1 MKYLILCFVLL
12 PTIGFSAVGKI
23 TEQVNA
29 VPSIQRDKQ
38 TISGAKGTGVEM
50 NDAIKTTSGKVGIT
64 FADDTKVEIN
74 ENSRL
79 VIDDF
84 VYDPK
89 AKTGKLAMKVALG
102 TVRYASGQIAHNN
115 NQNVNINTP
124 TATVAVRGT
133 DFTATVDEVGASTII
148 LLPTCPGNIIPVDV
162 LKDCYTGI
170 IDVITDGG
178 IVTLTRPF
186 EATKVYDRSLAPMKP
201 VVLNLLNFDM
211 LNNML
216 IVSPPQE
223 IKKEEDKQKSSRV
236 NVLSV
241 DFLRE
246 NSLVNA
252 LDTQQKQVF
261 QDKLSRN
268 LLDQNFLANMLDII
282 NAQLAAQ
289 LDLLNN
295 SKSGLLPD
303 YVATSGVV
311 AEVDDV
317 SVTLFR
323 NDGSNTQ
330 SVTVPKNQNS
340 TIKQLQGSVEITNR
354 VNSGGSTVIILR
366 QN

>member
-29 VPSIQRDKQ
+29 VPSIQRNKE

-50 NDAIKTTSGKVGIT
+50 NDAIKTTRGKVGIT

-148 LLPTCPGNIIPVDV
+148 LLPTCPGNKIPVDV

-178 IVTLTRPF
+178 VVTLTRPF

-201 VVLNLLNFDM
+201 VILNLLNFDM

-241 DFLRE
+241 DFLKE

-252 LDTQQKQVF
+252 LDTQQKQLYE
-261 QDKLSRN
+261 DKLSRN
-268 LLDQNFLANMLDII
+268 LLDQNFLANVLDII
-282 NAQLAAQ
+282 NAQMAAQ

-303 YVATSGVV
+303 YVATSGVI

>member
-1 MKYLILCFVLL
+1 
-12 PTIGFSAVGKI
+12 
-23 TEQVNA
+23 
-29 VPSIQRDKQ
+29 
-38 TISGAKGTGVEM
+38 
-50 NDAIKTTSGKVGIT
+50 
-64 FADDTKVEIN
+64 
-74 ENSRL
+74 
-79 VIDDF
+79 
-84 VYDPK
+84 
-89 AKTGKLAMKVALG
+89 
-102 TVRYASGQIAHNN
+102 
-115 NQNVNINTP
+115 
-124 TATVAVRGT
+124 
-133 DFTATVDEVGASTII
+133 
-148 LLPTCPGNIIPVDV
+148 
-162 LKDCYTGI
+162 
-170 IDVITDGG
+170 
-178 IVTLTRPF
+178 
-186 EATKVYDRSLAPMKP
+186 MKP

-216 IVSPPQE
+216 IVSPPKE
-223 IKKEEDKQKSSRV
+223 IKKEEDRTRV
-236 NVLSV
+236 SQAGALSV

-246 NSLVNA
+246 NSLANA
-252 LDTQQKQVF
+252 LDAQQKEVF

-268 LLDQNFLANMLDII
+268 LLDQNFLANVLDII
-282 NAQLAAQ
+282 NAQMAAQ

-303 YVATSGVV
+303 YVATSGVI

>member
-50 NDAIKTTSGKVGIT
+50 NDAIKTTRGKVGIT

-148 LLPTCPGNIIPVDV
+148 LLPTCPGNKIPVDV

-216 IVSPPQE
+216 IVSPPKE

-246 NSLVNA
+246 NSLINA
-252 LDTQQKQVF
+252 LDTQQKQLYE
-261 QDKLSRN
+261 DKLSRN
-268 LLDQNFLANMLDII
+268 LLDQNFLANVLDII
-282 NAQLAAQ
+282 NAQMAAQ

-303 YVATSGVV
+303 YVATSGVI

>member
-38 TISGAKGTGVEM
+38 TISGAKGTVVEM

>member
-29 VPSIQRDKQ
+29 VPSIQRNKE

-50 NDAIKTTSGKVGIT
+50 NDAIKTTRGKVGIT

-84 VYDPK
+84 VYDSK

-148 LLPTCPGNIIPVDV
+148 LLPTCPGNKIPVDV

-178 IVTLTRPF
+178 VVTLTRPF

-252 LDTQQKQVF
+252 LDTQQKQLYE
-261 QDKLSRN
+261 DKLSRN
-268 LLDQNFLANMLDII
+268 LLDQNFLANVLDII
-282 NAQLAAQ
+282 NAQMAAQ

>member
-1 MKYLILCFVLL
+1 M
-12 PTIGFSAVGKI
+12 
-23 TEQVNA
+23 
-29 VPSIQRDKQ
+29 PSIQRDKQ
-38 TISGAKGTGVEM
+38 TISGAKGTVVEM

-102 TVRYASGQIAHNN
+102 TVRYSSGQIAHNN

>member
-29 VPSIQRDKQ
+29 VPSIQRNKE

-50 NDAIKTTSGKVGIT
+50 NDAIKTTRGKVGIT

-148 LLPTCPGNIIPVDV
+148 LLPTCPGNKIPVDV

-178 IVTLTRPF
+178 VVTLTRPF

-252 LDTQQKQVF
+252 LDTQQKQLYE
-261 QDKLSRN
+261 DKLSRN
-268 LLDQNFLANMLDII
+268 LLDQNFLANVLDII
-282 NAQLAAQ
+282 NAQMAAQ

>member
-1 MKYLILCFVLL
+1 MKKFVLCLVLL
-12 PTIGFSAVGKI
+12 PTIALAAVGKI

-29 VPSIQRDKQ
+29 PPSIQRDKQ

-50 NDAIKTTSGKVGIT
+50 NDAIRTTRGKVGIT
-64 FADDTKVEIN
+64 FADDTKVEVN

-89 AKTGKLAMKVALG
+89 AKSGKLAMKVALG

-133 DFTATVDEVGASTII
+133 DFTATVDEVGASTVI
-148 LLPTCPGNIIPVDV
+148 LLPTCPGNKLPIDV
-162 LKDCYTGI
+162 AKDCYTGI

-178 IVTLTRPF
+178 IVTLTKPF

-201 VVLNLLNFDM
+201 VILNLSFDM

-216 IVSPPQE
+216 IVAPPKE
-223 IKKEEDKQKSSRV
+223 IKKEEDKTKVDGR
-236 NVLSV
+236 NALNA
-241 DFLRE
+241 DFLKE
-246 NSLVNA
+246 NSLVNV
-252 LDTQQKQVF
+252 LDDQQKEVF

-268 LLDQNFLANMLDII
+268 LLDQNFLANVLDII
-282 NAQLAAQ
+282 NAQMAAQ
-289 LDLLNN
+289 LDMLNN
-295 SKSGLLPD
+295 TKSGLLPD

-311 AEVDDV
+311 AEIDDTN
-317 SVTLFR
+317 VTLLR
-323 NDGSNTQ
+323 DDGSNKQ
-330 SVTVPKNQNS
+330 SVIVPKNQNS
-340 TIKQLQGSVEITNR
+340 TIRQIQGSIDITNR
-354 VNSGGSTVIILR
+354 VNTGGTTIITLR

>member
-1 MKYLILCFVLL
+1 MKYFILCFVIL
-12 PTIGFSAVGKI
+12 PSFAFAAVGKI

-29 VPSIQRDKQ
+29 PPSIQRDKQ
-38 TISGAKGTGVEM
+38 TLSGAKGTGVEM
-50 NDAIKTTSGKVGIT
+50 NDAIKTTRGKVGIT
-64 FADDTKVEIN
+64 FADDTHVEVN

-89 AKTGKLAMKVALG
+89 AKSGKLAMKVALG

-133 DFTATVDEVGASTII
+133 DFTATVDEVGASTVI
-148 LLPTCPGNIIPVDV
+148 LLPTCPGNRIPVDV
-162 LKDCYTGI
+162 SKDCYTGI

-178 IVTLTRPF
+178 MVTLTQPF
-186 EATKVYDRSLAPMKP
+186 QATKVYDRSVAPMKP
-201 VVLNLLNFDM
+201 IIVNLSFDM

-216 IVSPPQE
+216 IVAPPKE
-223 IKKEEDKQKSSRV
+223 IKKQEEQTRMTQGGAL
-236 NVLSV
+236 NV
-241 DFLRE
+241 DFLKE

-252 LDTQQKQVF
+252 LDAQQKDVF

-268 LLDQNFLANMLDII
+268 LLDQNFLANVLDII
-282 NAQLAAQ
+282 NAQMAAQ

-303 YVATSGVV
+303 YIATSGVV
-311 AEVDDV
+311 ADIDDT
-317 SVTLFR
+317 SVTLSR
-323 NDGSNTQ
+323 NDGSNMQ

-340 TIKQLQGSVEITNR
+340 TIRQQQGSVEIVNR
-354 VNSGGSTVIILR
+354 VNSGGSTVITLR

>member
-29 VPSIQRDKQ
+29 VPSIQRNKE

-50 NDAIKTTSGKVGIT
+50 NDAIKTTRGKVGIT

-84 VYDPK
+84 VYDSK

-148 LLPTCPGNIIPVDV
+148 LLPTCPGNKIPVDV

-252 LDTQQKQVF
+252 LDTQQKQLYE
-261 QDKLSRN
+261 DKLSRN
-268 LLDQNFLANMLDII
+268 LLDQNFLANVLDII
-282 NAQLAAQ
+282 NAQMAAQ